1 LARKARRRSLEG
13 FREIRD
19 LVESLNYR
27 VDAVLVE
34 GRHDAETLRRLGFRG
49 RIVRV
54 SDYGA
59 PLVELAYEV
68 SKRTR
73 SVAVL
78 TDFDEKGELIARKL
92 TAVLQELGV
101 RINYRARE
109 EFREVLAKHGLR
121 TIESIAS
128 LAPRRDHGL

>member
-1 LARKARRRSLEG
+1 MAGGARRRRLEA

-19 LVESLNYR
+19 LVETLNYR

-68 SKRTR
+68 SERVR

-78 TDFDEKGELIARKL
+78 TDFDEKGELMARKL
-92 TAVLQELGV
+92 TATLQELGV
-101 RINYRARE
+101 RVDYRTRE
-109 EFREVLAKHGLR
+109 EFREVLARHGLR

-128 LAPRRDHGL
+128 LALRHNHGL